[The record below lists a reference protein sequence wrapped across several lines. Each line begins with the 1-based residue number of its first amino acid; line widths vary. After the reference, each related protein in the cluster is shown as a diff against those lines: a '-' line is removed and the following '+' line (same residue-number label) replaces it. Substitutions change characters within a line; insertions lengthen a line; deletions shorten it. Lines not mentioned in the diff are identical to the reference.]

1 MGTSSLHDLLLVTAA
16 TTVLGSRIP
25 LTQAGAAQVGAYAA
39 EVRDGIESAIEL
51 LAKLNGLAK
60 RGAPAGA
67 ELDDEVA
74 AVIEDL
80 HQYVCALNTLQD
92 LAAEARED
100 A

>member
-1 MGTSSLHDLLLVTAA
+1 MGTSSLHDLLLVTTAA
-16 TTVLGSRIP
+16 TVLGSRIP
-25 LTQAGAAQVGAYAA
+25 LTRAGAAQVGTYAA

-60 RGAPAGA
+60 RGAPAA
-67 ELDDEVA
+67 PELDDEVA

-80 HQYVCALNTLQD
+80 HQYVCALNALQD
-92 LAAEARED
+92 LAAEAHEE